1 MKDNVIFSMIINI
14 MIFEGKLESGCVYA
28 TNCFKHDINTLE
40 SVLYMYGSNEHPTIT
55 DVLKAFRNKAGLK
68 GVSVETLKDYFMPI
82 IQGINE

>member
-1 MKDNVIFSMIINI
+1 MKDNVIFAMIINI
-14 MIFEGKLESGCVYA
+14 MIFEGKLENGCIYA
-28 TNCFKHDINTLE
+28 TACLKNDVKTLE
-40 SVLYMYGSNEHPTIT
+40 SVLHMYGNNDRPTIT

>member
-1 MKDNVIFSMIINI
+1 MKDNVIFAMLINI
-14 MIFEGKLESGCVYA
+14 MIFEGKVENGCIY
-28 TNCFKHDINTLE
+28 TTKCFKNDVNTLE
-40 SVLYMYGSNEHPTIT
+40 KVLHIYGNNECPSIN